1 MASETVGTI
10 LEIRRYPVK
19 SLGGESMTAASLLPG
34 DGIAGDRFFVLHA
47 PETGAIVQASRPR
60 DWPGAME
67 TAAAYIAGDSGT
79 LRYTLPDGT
88 EISSDDPA
96 AADLLAKALGRPVA
110 LIESAEVGRI
120 KDGDVHILTTASLAA
135 LAALHPEGR
144 FEPRRFRPSLVIES
158 LPGAEGFVE
167 NDWVG
172 RRLRIGEAVL
182 RVSDRTVRCVLPTLA
197 QGDLPKDPDILR
209 TVVKNNGGDAGVYAM
224 IETPGR
230 IRVGDDLVLEDAA
243 G

>member
-1 MASETVGTI
+1 MTGETIGRI

-19 SLGGESMTAASLLPG
+19 SLGGESMAAASLLPG
-34 DGIAGDRFFVLHA
+34 DGIAGDRAFVLHA

-60 DWPGAME
+60 DWPGAMDVS
-67 TAAAYIAGDSGT
+67 AAYIAGDAGAI
-79 LRYTLPDGT
+79 RYTLPDGT
-88 EISSDDPA
+88 EVASTDPA
-96 AADLLAKALGRPVA
+96 AADLLAKALGRPVT
-110 LIESAEVGRI
+110 LVESAEVGRI
-120 KDGDVHILTTASLAA
+120 KDGDVHLLTTASLAA
-135 LAALHPEGR
+135 MAALHPEGR
-144 FEPRRFRPSLVIES
+144 FETRRFRPSLVIES
-158 LPGAEGFVE
+158 PAGAQGFVE

-172 RRLRIGEAVL
+172 RRLRIGDAIM

-209 TVVKNNGGDAGVYAM
+209 TVVKNNGGDAGIYAM

-230 IRVGDDLVLEDAA
+230 IRVGDDLLLEDAA